1 MYFNLQKVSLI
12 RLQVVKKRVYLLIK
26 KTLSIW
32 SLSKKLNFFQR
43 GPYIKPET
51 LSIALK
57 DLSSVGEMI
66 LP

>member
-43 GPYIKPET
+43 GGRT
-51 LSIALK
+51 
-57 DLSSVGEMI
+57 
-66 LP
+66 